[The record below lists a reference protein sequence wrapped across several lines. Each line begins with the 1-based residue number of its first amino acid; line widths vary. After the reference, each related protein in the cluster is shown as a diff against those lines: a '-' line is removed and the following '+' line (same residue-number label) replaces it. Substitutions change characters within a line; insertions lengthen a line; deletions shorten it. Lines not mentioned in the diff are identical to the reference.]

1 VSKNSSL
8 KGSDVDRI
16 GGGGERRENR
26 QKYVNGTVST
36 FNTMQAVDVSLYK
49 LRMKNTKHYHQ
60 IVKQ

>member
-1 VSKNSSL
+1 ML
-8 KGSDVDRI
+8 TEWE
-16 GGGGERRENR
+16 GGGGEIRENR